1 MKALRLKT
9 YHFHTKLPYQKP
21 ILRQITQPANI
32 GSQDVPRDVSKWRPR
47 YVRFWRRRDVPG
59 RLIRDVPTTFSGC
72 PLEDLENASEGWCGV
87 ICWKFLSLFFLL
99 FFRNLFDL
107 SNLSK
112 SNSILKVYLEPSW
125 TSKMELFGEIG
136 WWLLAVNYF
145 RERTSSQKLD
155 WGLNTLLILFS
166 NVVWHGYRSIAE
178 TKIFRFGASLIC
190 PFYVKKE
197 NWIVKKL
204 YYRKVKYVTSNTEN
218 FKLHLQ

>member
-1 MKALRLKT
+1 MTSKVRPTLTYKGRPWEVDSGLPHDVLRMSSRRPWTRVWGMMWGHL
-9 YHFHTKLPYQKP
+9 LE
-21 ILRQITQPANI
+21 
-32 GSQDVPRDVSKWRPR
+32 VPKS
-47 YVRFWRRRDVPG
+47 
-59 RLIRDVPTTFSGC
+59 
-72 PLEDLENASEGWCGV
+72 
-87 ICWKFLSLFFLL
+87 FFLL

-166 NVVWHGYRSIAE
+166 NVVWHAYRSIAE